1 MKNIEEYY
9 FITIETKKC
18 NNGNINEILD
28 YCIKIGLQLQYPRQS
43 YETDEY
49 LVMCFRNYH
58 KAIANCDAG
67 IVYGTND
74 LLEELDYML
83 SPEEFLSGEY
93 DYLFDAGKLNLI

>member
-1 MKNIEEYY
+1 
-9 FITIETKKC
+9 
-18 NNGNINEILD
+18 
-28 YCIKIGLQLQYPRQS
+28 
-43 YETDEY
+43 
-49 LVMCFRNYH
+49 MCFRNYH